1 MSKPLVSALR
11 NFIPLGIGVFLIF
24 YSLSS
29 ITSDQRLQIWSTVQ
43 QAHLLP
49 VLISV
54 AFGVMSHLSRAY
66 RWKYLLNP
74 LGYHPKLKN
83 LIGSVL
89 VNYLSNLGIPRS
101 GEVLR
106 VTAIYTYEK
115 IPFSKAVGT
124 VISERVIDLLIM
136 LLLVFSAIYV
146 GGDWVKAELSES
158 FGQLMSINIIKVL
171 VVAII
176 VFALLINSDR
186 FPFMARIKNFFINI
200 YQGILSIGSV
210 SSAYAFWAHT
220 IFIWLMY
227 IMMFWVI
234 QFSLP
239 LSATLGLDVILV
251 GFVAGGLSITV
262 TNGGIGLYP
271 LAVATVLNHYG
282 MSYEIALAYGWIAWS
297 SQTIMILIFGGL
309 SFAFLPVINRK
320 K

>member
-1 MSKPLVSALR
+1 MSKTLVSALR

-43 QAHLLP
+43 HAHLLP
-49 VLISV
+49 ILISV
-54 AFGVMSHLSRAY
+54 VFGAMSHLSRAY

-124 VISERVIDLLIM
+124 VISERVIDLVIM
-136 LLLVFSAIYV
+136 LLLVFSAFCV
-146 GGDWVKAELSES
+146 GGDWVEAELSES
-158 FGQLMSINIIKVL
+158 FGQLMSINIIIVL

-186 FPFMARIKNFFINI
+186 FPFMARIKSFFINI

-210 SSAYAFWAHT
+210 SNAYAFWAHT

-251 GFVAGGLSITV
+251 GFVAGGVSITV

>member
-1 MSKPLVSALR
+1 
-11 NFIPLGIGVFLIF
+11 
-24 YSLSS
+24 
-29 ITSDQRLQIWSTVQ
+29 
-43 QAHLLP
+43 
-49 VLISV
+49 
-54 AFGVMSHLSRAY
+54 MSHLSRAY

-158 FGQLMSINIIKVL
+158 FGQLMSIYIIIVL

-176 VFALLINSDR
+176 VIALLINSER
-186 FPFMARIKNFFINI
+186 FPFMSLIKSFIINI

-210 SSAYAFWAHT
+210 SNAYAFWAHT

-251 GFVAGGLSITV
+251 GFVAGGLSIAV

>member
-210 SSAYAFWAHT
+210 SNAYAFWVHT

>member
-1 MSKPLVSALR
+1 MSKTLVSALR

-43 QAHLLP
+43 HAHLLP
-49 VLISV
+49 ILISV
-54 AFGVMSHLSRAY
+54 VFGAMSHLSRAY

-158 FGQLMSINIIKVL
+158 FGQLMSINIIIVL

-186 FPFMARIKNFFINI
+186 FPFMARIKSFFINI

-210 SSAYAFWAHT
+210 SNAYAFWAHT

-251 GFVAGGLSITV
+251 GFVAGGVSITV

-282 MSYEIALAYGWIAWS
+282 MSYDIALAYGWIAWS

>member
-1 MSKPLVSALR
+1 MSKPLNTTLR
-11 NFIPLGIGVFLIF
+11 NIIPLGIGVFLIY
-24 YSLSS
+24 YSIGS
-29 ITSDQRLQIWSTVQ
+29 ITTDQRLQIWSTVH

-49 VLISV
+49 ILISV
-54 AFGVMSHLSRAY
+54 VFGVMSHLSRAY

-158 FGQLMSINIIKVL
+158 FGQLMSIYIIIVL

-176 VFALLINSDR
+176 VFALLINSER
-186 FPFMARIKNFFINI
+186 FPFMARIKSFIINI

-210 SSAYAFWAHT
+210 SNAYAFWAHT

-251 GFVAGGLSITV
+251 GFVAGGLSIAV

>member
-43 QAHLLP
+43 QAQLLP

-124 VISERVIDLLIM
+124 VISERVIDLVIM

-210 SSAYAFWAHT
+210 SNAYAFWAHT

-251 GFVAGGLSITV
+251 CFVAGGLSITV

>member
-124 VISERVIDLLIM
+124 VISERVIDLIIM

-158 FGQLMSINIIKVL
+158 FGQLMSINIIIVL

-186 FPFMARIKNFFINI
+186 FPFMAHIKNFFINI

-210 SSAYAFWAHT
+210 SNAYAFWAHT

>member
-11 NFIPLGIGVFLIF
+11 NFVPLGIGVFLIF

-106 VTAIYTYEK
+106 VTAIYAYEK

-124 VISERVIDLLIM
+124 VISERVIDLVIM

-158 FGQLMSINIIKVL
+158 FGQLMSIYIIIVL

-176 VFALLINSDR
+176 VIALLINSER
-186 FPFMARIKNFFINI
+186 FPFMSLIKSFIINI
-200 YQGILSIGSV
+200 YQGIFSIGSV
-210 SSAYAFWAHT
+210 SNAYAFWAHT

-251 GFVAGGLSITV
+251 GFVAGGLSIAV

>member
-1 MSKPLVSALR
+1 MPKPLISALR
-11 NFIPLGIGVFLIF
+11 NLIPLGIGVFLIF

-49 VLISV
+49 ILISV
-54 AFGVMSHLSRAY
+54 VFGIMSHLSRAY

-158 FGQLMSINIIKVL
+158 FGQLMSINIIIVL

-186 FPFMARIKNFFINI
+186 FPFMAHIKNFFINI

-210 SSAYAFWAHT
+210 SNAYAFWAHT

>member
-1 MSKPLVSALR
+1 MSKPLVYVLR

-43 QAHLLP
+43 HAHLLP
-49 VLISV
+49 ILISV
-54 AFGVMSHLSRAY
+54 VFGAMSHLSRAY

-158 FGQLMSINIIKVL
+158 FGQLMSINIIIVL

-186 FPFMARIKNFFINI
+186 FPFMAHIKNFFINI

-210 SSAYAFWAHT
+210 SNAYAFWVHT

>member
-1 MSKPLVSALR
+1 
-11 NFIPLGIGVFLIF
+11 
-24 YSLSS
+24 
-29 ITSDQRLQIWSTVQ
+29 
-43 QAHLLP
+43 
-49 VLISV
+49 
-54 AFGVMSHLSRAY
+54 MSHLSRAY

-106 VTAIYTYEK
+106 VTAIYAYEK

-158 FGQLMSINIIKVL
+158 FALM
-171 VVAII
+171 
-176 VFALLINSDR
+176 INSER
-186 FPFMARIKNFFINI
+186 FPFMARIKSFFINI

-210 SSAYAFWAHT
+210 SNAYAFWAHT

-262 TNGGIGLYP
+262 PNGGIGLYP

>member
-29 ITSDQRLQIWSTVQ
+29 ITSDQRLQIWSTVK

-49 VLISV
+49 ILISV
-54 AFGVMSHLSRAY
+54 ALGVMSHLSRAY

-106 VTAIYTYEK
+106 VTAIYAYEK

-124 VISERVIDLLIM
+124 VISERVIDLVIM
-136 LLLVFSAIYV
+136 FLLVFSAIYV

-158 FGQLMSINIIKVL
+158 FGQLMSIYIIIVL
-171 VVAII
+171 VFAII
-176 VFALLINSDR
+176 AFALLINSER
-186 FPFMARIKNFFINI
+186 FPFMARIKSFIINI

-210 SSAYAFWAHT
+210 SNTYAFWAHT

-251 GFVAGGLSITV
+251 GFVAGGLSIAV

>member
-1 MSKPLVSALR
+1 MPKPLISALR
-11 NFIPLGIGVFLIF
+11 NLIPLGIGVFLIF

-49 VLISV
+49 ILISV
-54 AFGVMSHLSRAY
+54 VFGIMSHLSRAY

-136 LLLVFSAIYV
+136 LLLVFSAVYV
-146 GGDWVKAELSES
+146 GGDWVKTELGES
-158 FGQLMSINIIKVL
+158 FGQLMSIYIIIVL
-171 VVAII
+171 LVAII
-176 VFALLINSDR
+176 VFVLLINSER
-186 FPFMARIKNFFINI
+186 FSFMARIKNFFINI
-200 YQGILSIGSV
+200 CQGILSIGSV
-210 SSAYAFWAHT
+210 SNAYAFWAHT

-251 GFVAGGLSITV
+251 GFVAGGLSIAV

>member
-1 MSKPLVSALR
+1 
-11 NFIPLGIGVFLIF
+11 
-24 YSLSS
+24 
-29 ITSDQRLQIWSTVQ
+29 
-43 QAHLLP
+43 
-49 VLISV
+49 
-54 AFGVMSHLSRAY
+54 MSHLSRAY

-158 FGQLMSINIIKVL
+158 FGQLMSINIIIVL

-186 FPFMARIKNFFINI
+186 FPFMGYIKNFFINI

-210 SSAYAFWAHT
+210 SNAYAFWAHT

>member
-11 NFIPLGIGVFLIF
+11 NFIPLAIGVFLIF

-49 VLISV
+49 ILISV
-54 AFGVMSHLSRAY
+54 VFGAMSHLSRAY

-83 LIGSVL
+83 LIGLVL

-106 VTAIYTYEK
+106 VTAIYAYEK

-158 FGQLMSINIIKVL
+158 FGQLMSIYIIIVL

-210 SSAYAFWAHT
+210 SNAYAFWAHT

>member
-43 QAHLLP
+43 QAQLLP

-158 FGQLMSINIIKVL
+158 FGQLMSINIIIVL

-186 FPFMARIKNFFINI
+186 FPFMAHIKNFFINI

-210 SSAYAFWAHT
+210 SNAYAFWAHT

-239 LSATLGLDVILV
+239 LSATLGLDVLLV

>member
-1 MSKPLVSALR
+1 
-11 NFIPLGIGVFLIF
+11 
-24 YSLSS
+24 
-29 ITSDQRLQIWSTVQ
+29 
-43 QAHLLP
+43 
-49 VLISV
+49 
-54 AFGVMSHLSRAY
+54 MSHLSRAY

-106 VTAIYTYEK
+106 VTAIYAYEK

-158 FGQLMSINIIKVL
+158 FGQLMSINIIIVL

-176 VFALLINSDR
+176 VFALLINSER
-186 FPFMARIKNFFINI
+186 FPFMARIKSFFINI

-210 SSAYAFWAHT
+210 SNAYAFWAHT

-239 LSATLGLDVILV
+239 LSATLGLDVILL

>member
-158 FGQLMSINIIKVL
+158 FGQLMSINIIIVL

-186 FPFMARIKNFFINI
+186 FPFMGYIKNFFINI

-210 SSAYAFWAHT
+210 SNAYAFWVHT

>member
-1 MSKPLVSALR
+1 MPKPLISALR
-11 NFIPLGIGVFLIF
+11 NLIPLGIGVFLIF

-49 VLISV
+49 ILISV
-54 AFGVMSHLSRAY
+54 VFGIMSHLSRAY

-124 VISERVIDLLIM
+124 VISERVIDLVIM
-136 LLLVFSAIYV
+136 LLLVFSAVYV
-146 GGDWVKAELSES
+146 GGDWVKTELGES
-158 FGQLMSINIIKVL
+158 FGQLMSIYIIIVL
-171 VVAII
+171 LVAII
-176 VFALLINSDR
+176 VFVLLINSER
-186 FPFMARIKNFFINI
+186 FSFMARIKNFFINI
-200 YQGILSIGSV
+200 CQGILSIGSV
-210 SSAYAFWAHT
+210 SNAYAFWAHT

-251 GFVAGGLSITV
+251 GFVAGGLSIAV